1 MTSDTTPV
9 VEHRPDEQ
17 RYVITVDGERA
28 GLTEYRDRDGQ
39 RVFFHTEV
47 DDRFAGQGLA
57 SILVTEALADVRAAG
72 KRVVPVCPYW
82 AKYVKKRA
90 EETADV
96 VDAVTPEILNW
107 VRGRSASPSASS

>member
-1 MTSDTTPV
+1 MASATTPV

-17 RYVITVDGERA
+17 RYVITVDGEQA
-28 GLTEYRDRDGQ
+28 GLTEYRDRDEQ

-57 SILVTEALADVRAAG
+57 STLVTEALADVRAAG
-72 KRVVPVCPYW
+72 KRVVPICPYW
-82 AKYVKKRA
+82 AKYVKKRE

-96 VDAVTPEILNW
+96 VDPVTPEIVTWL
-107 VRGRSASPSASS
+107 RSRIG

>member
-1 MTSDTTPV
+1 MTTAPTPV

-28 GLTEYRDRDGQ
+28 GLTEYRDRDGR

-72 KRVVPVCPYW
+72 RRVVPVCPYW
-82 AKYVKKRA
+82 AKYVKKR
-90 EETADV
+90 EQETSDV
-96 VDAVTPEILNW
+96 VDPVTPEILTW
-107 VRGRSASPSASS
+107 LRGRIG

>member
-1 MTSDTTPV
+1 MTTPTTPI

-17 RYVITVDGERA
+17 RYIIAVDGELA
-28 GLTEYRDRDGQ
+28 GLTEYRDRGDQ

-47 DDRFAGQGLA
+47 DERFAGRGLA
-57 SILVTEALADVRAAG
+57 GTLVTEALADVRNSG

-82 AKYVKKRA
+82 AKYVKKRE

-96 VDAVTPEILNW
+96 VDAVTPEITTWL
-107 VRGRSASPSASS
+107 RGRLG

>member
-1 MTSDTTPV
+1 MTSATPPV

-17 RYVITVDGERA
+17 RYVITVDREQA
-28 GLTEYRDRDGQ
+28 GFTEYRDRDEQ

-57 SILVTEALADVRAAG
+57 SILVTEALADVRADG

-82 AKYVKKRA
+82 AKYVKKRE

-96 VDAVTPEILNW
+96 VDPVRPEVLAW
-107 VRGRSASPSASS
+107 LRSRLD

>member
-1 MTSDTTPV
+1 MTSATTPL

-17 RYVITVDGERA
+17 RYVITVDGEAA
-28 GLTEYRDRDGQ
+28 GLTEYRDRGDQ

-57 SILVTEALADVRAAG
+57 STLVAEALADVRAGG

-82 AKYVKKRA
+82 AKYLKKR
-90 EETADV
+90 EQETADV
-96 VDAVTPEILNW
+96 VDPVTPEIRDWL
-107 VRGRSASPSASS
+107 RGRLG

>member
-1 MTSDTTPV
+1 MTSDTTPA

-17 RYVITVDGERA
+17 RYVITVDGELA
-28 GLTEYRDRDGQ
+28 GFTEYRDRGEQ

-57 SILVTEALADVRAAG
+57 SILVTEALADVRAGG

-82 AKYVKKRA
+82 AKYLKKR
-90 EETADV
+90 EQETADV
-96 VDAVTPEILNW
+96 VDPVNREITDWL
-107 VRGRSASPSASS
+107 RSRLG